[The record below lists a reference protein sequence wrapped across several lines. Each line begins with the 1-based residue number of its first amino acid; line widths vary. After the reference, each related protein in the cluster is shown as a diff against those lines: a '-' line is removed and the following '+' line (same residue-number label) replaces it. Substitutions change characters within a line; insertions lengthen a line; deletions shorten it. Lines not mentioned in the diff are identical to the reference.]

1 MKKNEKKQ
9 KELYQYDDV
18 LVYVDWERRLL
29 SVEKGATHQI
39 GLEVPKPKVS
49 ENLILD
55 CLEPSDL
62 WSEGF
67 LFFFHKKKLRRVKK
81 WKK

>member
-1 MKKNEKKQ
+1 MTKNEKKQ
-9 KELYQYDDV
+9 KELYQYQDI
-18 LVYVDWERRLL
+18 LVYIDWEKRII
-29 SVEKGATHQI
+29 SVEKGATRQI

-62 WSEGF
+62 
-67 LFFFHKKKLRRVKK
+67 
-81 WKK
+81 

>member
-1 MKKNEKKQ
+1 MKKNNEKKQ
-9 KELYQYDDV
+9 KELYQYKDI
-18 LVYVDWERRLL
+18 LVYVDWEKRII
-29 SVEKGATHQI
+29 SVEKGATRQI

-62 WSEGF
+62 
-67 LFFFHKKKLRRVKK
+67 
-81 WKK
+81 